1 MALKTLWLR
10 TLEWNAKEL
19 ANDYL
24 TLNHEREHY
33 TTVERHCQFTAP
45 ARV

>member
-10 TLEWNAKEL
+10 TLEWIAKEL

-24 TLNHEREHY
+24 TLNHDREHY
-33 TTVERHCQFTAP
+33 ATVERHCQFTAP